1 MSEKTKKRD
10 PWTDPDPQPGDFDE
24 YLDEMEWVDVIF
36 DPDLE
41 IRLVSNEELAK
52 RVGPEQAKRL
62 GLVDAEE
69 QELDQSTAPAPA
81 KR

>member
-1 MSEKTKKRD
+1 LIEVKEEMKKRD

-24 YLDEMEWVDVIF
+24 YLDEMEPVEVIF

-41 IRLVSNEELAK
+41 IRLVSDAELAK

-62 GLVDAEE
+62 GIDYALEPAESA
-69 QELDQSTAPAPA
+69 QPA

>member
-1 MSEKTKKRD
+1 MTKKD

-24 YLDEMEWVDVIF
+24 FLDEIEWVEVEV

-52 RVGPEQAKRL
+52 RIGPERAERM
-62 GLVDAEE
+62 GLVPPRKK
-69 QELDQSTAPAPA
+69 STA
-81 KR
+81 R

>member
-1 MSEKTKKRD
+1 MKKETEKKRD

-24 YLDEMEWVDVIF
+24 YLDQMEWVDDVIF

-41 IRLVSNEELAK
+41 IRLVSDAELAK

-62 GLVDAEE
+62 GIDYALKPAE
-69 QELDQSTAPAPA
+69 STEPA
-81 KR
+81 KS

>member
-1 MSEKTKKRD
+1 MKEETKKRD

-24 YLDEMEWVDVIF
+24 YLDEMEEVEVIF

-62 GLVDAEE
+62 GLVPAEE
-69 QELDQSTAPAPA
+69 PTESSAPA

>member
-24 YLDEMEWVDVIF
+24 YLDEMEPVDVIF

-62 GLVDAEE
+62 GLIDA
-69 QELDQSTAPAPA
+69 QEPADSPEPA

>member
-1 MSEKTKKRD
+1 MRERTKKRD

-24 YLDEMEWVDVIF
+24 CLDEMEWVEVIF

-41 IRLVSNEELAK
+41 IRLVSDEELAK
-52 RVGPEQAKRL
+52 RVGPAQAKRL
-62 GLVDAEE
+62 GLVDAEASAE
-69 QELDQSTAPAPA
+69 SPNPA

>member
-24 YLDEMEWVDVIF
+24 YLDEMEEVEVIF

-41 IRLVSNEELAK
+41 IRLVSDEELAK
-52 RVGPEQAKRL
+52 RVGPAQAKRL
-62 GLVDAEE
+62 GLVGVEATTD
-69 QELDQSTAPAPA
+69 PPKPA

>member
-1 MSEKTKKRD
+1 MNEKTKKKD

-24 YLDEMEWVDVIF
+24 YLDEMEWVEVIF

-52 RVGPEQAKRL
+52 RVGPEQAVRL
-62 GLVDAEE
+62 GLVPAEE
-69 QELDQSTAPAPA
+69 PAASPQLAA

>member
-24 YLDEMEWVDVIF
+24 YLDEMEPVDVIF

-41 IRLVSNEELAK
+41 IRLVSDEELAK
-52 RVGPEQAKRL
+52 RVGPEQAERL
-62 GLVDAEE
+62 GLFPAEE
-69 QELDQSTAPAPA
+69 PAASPEPA

>member
-24 YLDEMEWVDVIF
+24 YLDEMEPVDVIF

-41 IRLVSNEELAK
+41 IRLVSDEELAK

-62 GLVDAEE
+62 GLAPAEE
-69 QELDQSTAPAPA
+69 PAASPQTAA

>member
-24 YLDEMEWVDVIF
+24 FLDEMEPVDVIF
-36 DPDLE
+36 DPNLE
-41 IRLVSNEELAK
+41 IRLVSDADLAR

-62 GLVDAEE
+62 GIDYALEPAESPE
-69 QELDQSTAPAPA
+69 PETA

>member
-1 MSEKTKKRD
+1 MKETKKKD

-41 IRLVSNEELAK
+41 IRLVSDAEMAR

-62 GLVDAEE
+62 GVDHALEPAESAE
-69 QELDQSTAPAPA
+69 PAE
-81 KR
+81 R